1 MPHLQIKELRVTIIK
16 QFLQP
21 SGCLFS
27 TESHRFP
34 WLESTMMF
42 AQLKHQKSFTSSPGW
57 VLVRAMHQGDI
68 HSVPQLWQESLLAR
82 VQTASPS
89 SVFTP
94 AKRQRM
100 KEESH
105 RPPFVCSVH
114 SGSPLH
120 QSHLSAL
127 TGLPTSISCQRCSK
141 MVARAAFRCTGK
153 RGSLLRMEW
162 MRKGRGGG
170 KRQCSGGRGER
181 EGRINNNPSS
191 SSFSVFQSS
200 FASFP
205 SVMW

>member
-1 MPHLQIKELRVTIIK
+1 MWGWHQNSQTGKKNLRFKDRCPLNASWERHWERSDLMCTHIQNTLHPH
-16 QFLQP
+16 QP
-21 SGCLFS
+21 SPPSHQRISWVVQLTNVS
-27 TESHRFP
+27 EAIKTEGISRRRRREGTER
-34 WLESTMMF
+34 WRYCDMMESQGGANRKM
-42 AQLKHQKSFTSSPGW
+42 KHGGRSGFG
-57 VLVRAMHQGDI
+57 VL
-68 HSVPQLWQESLLAR
+68 P
-82 VQTASPS
+82 
-89 SVFTP
+89 
-94 AKRQRM
+94 
-100 KEESH
+100 
-105 RPPFVCSVH
+105 
-114 SGSPLH
+114 
-120 QSHLSAL
+120 AL

-191 SSFSVFQSS
+191 FSVFQSS

>member
-27 TESHRFP
+27 NESHRFP
-34 WLESTMMF
+34 WLESMMF

-68 HSVPQLWQESLLAR
+68 HSVPQLWQESLPAR
-82 VQTASPS
+82 MQTASPS

-114 SGSPLH
+114 SGSPCTNHIYLKKKKKKEWVKT
-120 QSHLSAL
+120 HLEANHVNVK
-127 TGLPTSISCQRCSK
+127 TIIWDNGLWSPIYVSK
-141 MVARAAFRCTGK
+141 
-153 RGSLLRMEW
+153 
-162 MRKGRGGG
+162 
-170 KRQCSGGRGER
+170 
-181 EGRINNNPSS
+181 EGL
-191 SSFSVFQSS
+191 FSVLFKHEKNTY
-200 FASFP
+200 
-205 SVMW
+205 

>member
-27 TESHRFP
+27 NESHRFP

-68 HSVPQLWQESLLAR
+68 HSVPQLWQESLPAR
-82 VQTASPS
+82 MQTASPS

-114 SGSPLH
+114 SGSPCTNHIYLKIKNKKRMSQNTPWG
-120 QSHLSAL
+120 QSCECQNNYLRQWTVKSNLCIKRRLVLSAL
-127 TGLPTSISCQRCSK
+127 
-141 MVARAAFRCTGK
+141 
-153 RGSLLRMEW
+153 
-162 MRKGRGGG
+162 
-170 KRQCSGGRGER
+170 
-181 EGRINNNPSS
+181 
-191 SSFSVFQSS
+191 
-200 FASFP
+200 
-205 SVMW
+205 